1 MPYSRCFQDK
11 RDGCVQIEFVT
22 NDIEFAEVVAT
33 ALRTHDAPPPVK
45 EPAISNALQGNL
57 AEFCVWDLG
66 ERRWRIYERKFTW
79 TPNASSPWRPSSDP
93 GIDILALT
101 SVDDEPLALVFE
113 VKSSRYDGSNLVH
126 SGNSSLRADF
136 EHLFMGDIQSRL
148 AVRIGAVCS
157 DLRSKY
163 ELPDLATKVKGVV
176 GKGPSDSE
184 NIRLIGV
191 LVCTRGD
198 NQSQTTRSA
207 AFGQLQT
214 WLLSK
219 GWKADQIECR
229 CIEVG
234 DFPNWLRQV
243 ITRASYGHA

>member
-1 MPYSRCFQDK
+1 MPYSRCLQCNQDN
-11 RDGCVQIEFVT
+11 CVHIDLVT
-22 NDIEFAEVVAT
+22 DDAEFARVVAA
-33 ALRTHDAPPPVK
+33 ALRAHDAPPPPK
-45 EPAISNALQGNL
+45 EPEITNALQGNL

-66 ERRWRIYERKFTW
+66 ERQWRIYERRFTW
-79 TPNASSPWRPSSDP
+79 TPNANSPWRPGSDP

-101 SVDDEPLALVFE
+101 SVDNEPLALVVE

-157 DLRSKY
+157 DLNSKY
-163 ELPDLATKVKGVV
+163 GLPDLATKVKRVV
-176 GKGPSDSE
+176 GRGPSDSE
-184 NIRLIGV
+184 NIRLVGV

-198 NQSQTTRSA
+198 NQSQTTRSV
-207 AFGQLQT
+207 AFGQLRT
-214 WLLSK
+214 WLLNR
-219 GWKADQIECR
+219 GWKTEQIEYR

-234 DFPNWLRQV
+234 DFLNWLRQV
-243 ITRASYGHA
+243 IKRAIYGHA